1 MHLLLNGDRTVSN
14 EAISEELFKISTE
27 ILASWLYFRLRLWVG
42 FILGSII
49 KKDDRGLMDA
59 MGALLY

>member
-14 EAISEELFKISTE
+14 EAILEESFKISTE
-27 ILASWLYFRLRLWVG
+27 ILASWLYFWLRLWVG

-49 KKDDRGLMDA
+49 KKDDPGLMDA